1 MSANQKRKHEEKK
14 AKQEAEEKAR
24 KEEAERKRLEQEKV
38 EKEER
43 ARKAKM
49 IFEGM
54 AAANKAQPKK
64 QSSSNFMEIM
74 NEQAIDSKQ
83 KAEEEARF
91 KKMNQNQKKGLQFD
105 YLTSQQK
112 MVHNETMAA
121 NAQAPDFA
129 SKPTSAK
136 NKKKK

>member
-1 MSANQKRKHEEKK
+1 
-14 AKQEAEEKAR
+14 
-24 KEEAERKRLEQEKV
+24 
-38 EKEER
+38 
-43 ARKAKM
+43 
-49 IFEGM
+49 
-54 AAANKAQPKK
+54 
-64 QSSSNFMEIM
+64 MEIM
-74 NEQAIDSKQ
+74 NEQAVDSKQ

-105 YLTSQQK
+105 YLTAQQK

-129 SKPTSAK
+129 AKPTSAK